1 MTFFAHQ
8 VPLRHPHVVIGKI
21 TRLRRAQAELV
32 HLLDAE
38 ARGALVYDKQA
49 NAPAGALAL
58 VGVGCRYDEVGY
70 GTIADEYL
78 IPGDDVVLAILSGP
92 GLHGCGVRTRVGLG
106 QAEGGDL
113 PSLYRGNEISLFLRL
128 APMCVNGRGGQP

>member
-8 VPLRHPHVVIGKI
+8 VPLRHPHVVIGKN

-38 ARGALVYDKQA
+38 IG
-49 NAPAGALAL
+49 GALAL
-58 VGVGCRYDEVGY
+58 VGGGCRYDEVGY

-128 APMCVNGRGGQP
+128 APMCV